1 MRLSRTLMLSAA
13 AAALVAAPAAAAARP
28 GSRAAPIR
36 SQAVPDRGFLP
47 ARVVV
52 APGARVFFRNVD
64 HLPHTATALTLL
76 GGRPA
81 FASGKPTR
89 GGFSIIAPR
98 RPGTY
103 DYICAVH
110 GFMQGTLV
118 VRRSR

>member
-1 MRLSRTLMLSAA
+1 VRMSRTLVLCGAL
-13 AAALVAAPAAAAARP
+13 ALVAAPAAAAGRP

-52 APGARVFFRNVD
+52 APGSRVFFRNAD
-64 HLPHTATALTLL
+64 HLLHTATALTLL
-76 GGRPA
+76 GARPA
-81 FASGKPTR
+81 FSSGRPTR
-89 GGFSIIAPR
+89 GAFSIVAPR

-103 DYICAVH
+103 TYVCAVH

-118 VRRSR
+118 VRRPR